1 MRMTVDRSRCQ
12 GVGMCESVRPDV
24 FEVDDDGELIL
35 HEDAVTGGGAEL
47 VADLEQAVE
56 SCPTQALALQ
66 R

>member
-1 MRMTVDRSRCQ
+1 
-12 GVGMCESVRPDV
+12 MCESVRPDV

-35 HEDAVTGGGAEL
+35 HEDAVAGGGDEL
-47 VADLEQAVE
+47 AADLEQAVE